1 MNFEIRQ
8 ERPEDFAQTEDLTRE
23 AFWNQYAP
31 GCSEHFL
38 LHIMR
43 DCPAFVKDLDLVAVL
58 DHRIVGNVVFVKGH
72 ILTDNRTKVEVLT
85 LGPISVHPNYQRK
98 GIGRKLIERA
108 AAEALKLGF
117 KAIVL
122 CGDPDFYSKVGFVA
136 AEKHRIR
143 TSENKYFAALQIREL
158 FPKALKGIQ
167 GRYFEDPIYNFDQKE
182 AEKFDKLFEAKTK
195 LTNTPGQLR
204 LAQLLSMQK
213 DFSDK

>member
-1 MNFEIRQ
+1 MNFKIRQ

-85 LGPISVHPNYQRK
+85 LGPISVHPDFQLDILPVVND
-98 GIGRKLIERA
+98 
-108 AAEALKLGF
+108 
-117 KAIVL
+117 
-122 CGDPDFYSKVGFVA
+122 GDSLRR
-136 AEKHRIR
+136 HR
-143 TSENKYFAALQIREL
+143 
-158 FPKALKGIQ
+158 
-167 GRYFEDPIYNFDQKE
+167 
-182 AEKFDKLFEAKTK
+182 
-195 LTNTPGQLR
+195 
-204 LAQLLSMQK
+204 LSPMIA
-213 DFSDK
+213 SMGSCC